1 MMRTREYLDSDW
13 AEWLRMSVALFPQ
26 HPAEDLAAG
35 MVEHRAR
42 EDAAVFV
49 VDRGDGT
56 LAGFV
61 ELGARPYADGC
72 ATSPVG
78 YIEAWYVDADV
89 RRRGVGRALLAAAEA
104 WARARGY
111 REMASDAT
119 LDNVVSQAAHAR
131 AGVRGGRPG
140 GAVPEVAQGCGA
152 VRGGVRSRGAG
163 RRGGRTVAVERAR
176 RPVNYSQPNPGEPG
190 RAGA

>member
-131 AGVRGGRPG
+131 AGVRGGRPVWCSSGSRSGMRG
-140 GAVPEVAQGCGA
+140 GPRRGEVA
-152 VRGGVRSRGAG
+152 GGGSPWRSNG
-163 RRGGRTVAVERAR
+163 RSGTREA
-176 RPVNYSQPNPGEPG
+176 PGELL
-190 RAGA
+190 AA